1 METPTSR
8 GRHVRAF
15 ASTPSHVPAVPSIA
29 ALSALTGTAIER
41 LSRADDLV
49 FLALAAIAGL
59 REKHGSLDGAGIVV
73 GHAYATVDVNDRYF
87 QRVLERNDA
96 RAAEPR
102 RFPYTSPNAV
112 AGECS
117 VTFNLTGPNVAVG
130 AGLHGGV
137 EALAVAADLVRAGDA
152 ERIVVVAVDA
162 PRRAAHAIAHAC
174 GWPVPRDGA
183 VALLVSSAP
192 IGREITEAETA
203 TAGAPNDMPHA
214 PGHEA
219 LLPLVSGATV
229 AACAS
234 PWGAFARVVLASDL
248 ATPPAPP

>member
-1 METPTSR
+1 MP
-8 GRHVRAF
+8 
-15 ASTPSHVPAVPSIA
+15 
-29 ALSALTGTAIER
+29 
-41 LSRADDLV
+41 
-49 FLALAAIAGL
+49 
-59 REKHGSLDGAGIVV
+59 
-73 GHAYATVDVNDRYF
+73 TVDLNSDLGEGFGTYRCGDD
-87 QRVLERNDA
+87 DA
-96 RAAEPR
+96 MLSIV
-102 RFPYTSPNAV
+102 TSA
-112 AGECS
+112 
-117 VTFNLTGPNVAVG
+117 NVAC
-130 AGLHGGV
+130 GLH
-137 EALAVAADLVRAGDA
+137 AGDA

-234 PWGAFARVVLASDL
+234 PWRAFARVVLASDL
-248 ATPPAPP
+248 ATPPAPPSGPCSSRQN